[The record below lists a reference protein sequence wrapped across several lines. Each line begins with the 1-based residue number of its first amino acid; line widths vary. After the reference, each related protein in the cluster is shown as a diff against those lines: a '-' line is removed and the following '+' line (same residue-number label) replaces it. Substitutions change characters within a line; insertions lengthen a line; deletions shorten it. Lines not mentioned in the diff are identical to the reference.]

1 MQSLKGSASQIL
13 IAGATAKSAPHLQ
26 RITDLITDIK
36 SGGNMNDTS
45 TKVFLALQR
54 IAVWVFADCYVNRD
68 KPRIAL
74 NELFTKKTNYWII
87 DSKIQKETLE
97 RLNDNEISV
106 GEFCEENTT
115 ITIKVNSF
123 KCSFSVY
130 NVFELLT
137 KFAKL
142 AREEKVLSN
151 AQIKQYCTFE
161 KIFGLVEQTKR
172 EEQKVEQ
179 AKPVIVTIEVEQSK
193 QKPQVTSN
201 PYGGDYA
208 ALLAAQI
215 NQLINVPF

>member
-1 MQSLKGSASQIL
+1 
-13 IAGATAKSAPHLQ
+13 
-26 RITDLITDIK
+26 
-36 SGGNMNDTS
+36 MNDTS

-74 NELFTKKTNYWII
+74 NELFTKKANYWII

-106 GEFCEENTT
+106 GEFCEENTI

-123 KCSFSVY
+123 KCSFSVHS
-130 NVFELLT
+130 VFELLAN
-137 KFAKL
+137 FAKL
-142 AREEKVLSN
+142 ARDEKVLSN

-161 KIFGLVEQTKR
+161 KIFGLEERTKQN
-172 EEQKVEQ
+172 EPKVEQ
-179 AKPVIVTIEVEQSK
+179 AKPVVITIKVEQT
-193 QKPQVTSN
+193 KPQVLSN

-208 ALLAAQI
+208 ALLAARI
-215 NQLINVPF
+215 NQMINVPF